1 MAKIK
6 KPGEKTPAKKKT
18 DKEKVAVEEPKAEEE
33 KVIEAE
39 VVPETEVK
47 PAGSALPVA
56 RKTDSIALSSL
67 EDLMT
72 FSKAVAKSA
81 MFPGIED
88 EFGASAVIEYGRE
101 IGLKPI
107 IALQTIHVIPS
118 KRGSTLAIK
127 GSVLAM
133 MAKEAG
139 INIEILQK
147 DTKGCKLTFSRGNEA
162 PHTSAFTQED
172 ARRAGLL
179 HKDNYM
185 KWPEDMYYWR
195 AIARGVKV
203 FDPGLALGISTV
215 EEVEELPIAKG
226 KVSDK
231 KEKPKEEKSKVT
243 IKKEKPAPEPG
254 ADPGPEPPPEETEE
268 PKEPMEEKVE
278 TEMKSERL
286 LVFENTIKDIKM
298 LLEKAEIKES
308 LFKKYLGEEL
318 QPVKPDRNFVQIN
331 EWGHWSFH
339 EGKLVDLAVII
350 ENFDWLTNEYFESA
364 TFKESAKEAPPGKP
378 TTDPI

>member
-6 KPGEKTPAKKKT
+6 KPEGKAPAKKKT
-18 DKEKVAVEEPKAEEE
+18 TKEKPVIAKQEPKEEE
-33 KVIEAE
+33 AVDAE
-39 VVPETEVK
+39 VISETEVRPEGAAVPVVRK
-47 PAGSALPVA
+47 EGQSVALA
-56 RKTDSIALSSL
+56 SL

-72 FSKAVAKSA
+72 FSRAVAKSA

-88 EFGASAVIEYGRE
+88 EFGAASVIEYGRE

-107 IALQTIHVIPS
+107 IALQTIHVISS

-133 MAKEAG
+133 MAKESG

-179 HKDNYM
+179 NKDNYI

-195 AIARGVKV
+195 AIARGIKV

-215 EEVEELPIAKG
+215 EEIEELPIGKG
-226 KVSDK
+226 SISDK
-231 KEKPKEEKSKVT
+231 KEKPEEEKEKVT
-243 IKKEKPAPEPG
+243 IKKEKPAPAPAPG
-254 ADPGPEPPPEETEE
+254 EDPGPSPPPEEVEE
-268 PKEPMEEKVE
+268 PGKTADEK
-278 TEMKSERL
+278 
-286 LVFENTIKDIKM
+286 LVFENAVKDIKM

-318 QPVKPDRNFVQIN
+318 QPTKPERNFVQIN

-350 ENFDWLTNEYFESA
+350 EHFDWLTNAYFDSV